1 MTGLGQQSRVL
12 LHHKRHPKPRHG
24 GQGIG
29 GRARVGGGRMS
40 LSRARTR
47 AHMQTRARARAGE
60 YHLALGPPT
69 RDATR
74 ATKASMQ
81 TRASVLKARA
91 GVYFLAMQTRASPW
105 RARAWGIHVGR
116 WPSETGRQGK
126 HADKGKLVE
135 GEGKGGEPEHSF
147 NALAGSNDCG
157 TLPGQIRFDHW
168 SLGSTDLPAS
178 LHTVVGS
185 III

>member
-1 MTGLGQQSRVL
+1 MTGVGQQSRML

-29 GRARVGGGRMS
+29 GESQSWWLEGVIVQGKDKG
-40 LSRARTR
+40 
-47 AHMQTRARARAGE
+47 AHADKGKGKGWE

-81 TRASVLKARA
+81 ARASLLKARA

-105 RARAWGIHVGR
+105 RARAGVYIMPREIVKCEILGPFGMDSLEVIQSIHTTKGFQKMMGTPLWKGGNVSR
-116 WPSETGRQGK
+116 TGRTMLFRNL
-126 HADKGKLVE
+126 A
-135 GEGKGGEPEHSF
+135 HSKSTSTRK
-147 NALAGSNDCG
+147 AWSVG
-157 TLPGQIRFDHW
+157 TC
-168 SLGSTDLPAS
+168 T
-178 LHTVVGS
+178 
-185 III
+185 

>member
-81 TRASVLKARA
+81 TRASLLKARV

-105 RARAWGIHVGR
+105 RARAWGIHPGR
-116 WPSETGRQGK
+116 WPSDTGRQGK
-126 HADKGKLVE
+126 HADKGK
-135 GEGKGGEPEHSF
+135 
-147 NALAGSNDCG
+147 
-157 TLPGQIRFDHW
+157 
-168 SLGSTDLPAS
+168 
-178 LHTVVGS
+178 VV
-185 III
+185 